1 MAELFKK
8 HNQQKLQHKQLKTRF
23 ESIGSDKTVIDKK
36 NKMFENTIENLK
48 KENQQLKIDIN
59 KIHQLQVK
67 KSFSTQNNSSFSADL
82 NNSISKD
89 SLNNSLEISKEI
101 K

>member
-1 MAELFKK
+1 
-8 HNQQKLQHKQLKTRF
+8 
-23 ESIGSDKTVIDKK
+23 
-36 NKMFENTIENLK
+36 MFENTIENLK

-89 SLNNSLEISKEI
+89 SLNNSLEISKDLSKQNISPELIKGFEFVEDEEI
-101 K
+101 DTK